1 MDREDW
7 GSLAAFAVVA
17 EERSFT
23 RAATRLGVSP
33 SALSH
38 TLRRLE
44 ERVRIRLLA
53 RSTRSVSTTEAGERL
68 LARLGPALEA
78 IANAVEDLGRL
89 LDRPSGHVRIT
100 TSRSAARMVVAP
112 VLPRFTQAYPEIV
125 LEIVIDPG
133 LTNIVAQRFDA
144 GIRLGESLD
153 KDVVAVPVSGPQRMA
168 VVGAPQYFASRP
180 PPATPHDLRTHRCIN
195 FRLPSPAPGT
205 LYKWEFEKAHH
216 SIELAVEG
224 RSSSMTRAWS
234 STLRWP
240 VWAWGTSSR
249 SRWPPCFRRG
259 SLCACSR
266 TGVRRFP
273 ASFSTT
279 PDDANYRPPSP
290 RSSTP
295 SACPPGA
302 NGAADRRLR
311 AVVASNPV
319 HRLNDRPPPEA
330 LGLVNASA
338 QRPRLLMVTAMS
350 ASRVDRPHD
359 RGGCSP

>member
-216 SIELAVEG
+216 SLELAVEG
-224 RSSSMTRAWS
+224 PLIFDDEGMVVDAA
-234 STLRWP
+234 L
-240 VWAWGTSSR
+240 A
-249 SRWPPCFRRG
+249 
-259 SLCACSR
+259 
-266 TGVRRFP
+266 GVGLGYVIEEQVAPLLQAGELVRVLE
-273 ASFSTT
+273 
-279 PDDANYRPPSP
+279 DW
-290 RSSTP
+290 
-295 SACPPGA
+295 CPPFPGFFLYYPGRRQLSPA
-302 NGAADRRLR
+302 LAAFIDTIRVPARRER
-311 AVVASNPV
+311 
-319 HRLNDRPPPEA
+319 RR
-330 LGLVNASA
+330 
-338 QRPRLLMVTAMS
+338 
-350 ASRVDRPHD
+350 
-359 RGGCSP
+359 